1 MTAHTPDSVATP
13 SPASITTAGPIGIA
27 THTAVQALVDFFEH
41 LSPHSLP
48 QLHQLYATDARFKD
62 PFNEVQ
68 GTAAIESIFQ
78 HMFAALHEPHF
89 VVTGQVQQGEQC
101 FLTWDFR
108 FRFRRFD
115 TTTLQTVRGASHLV
129 FNDQGQVTLHR
140 DYWDAAEELYE
151 KLPVVGG
158 LMRWLKR
165 RANT

>member
-1 MTAHTPDSVATP
+1 MTAHTPDSLATS
-13 SPASITTAGPIGIA
+13 SPTSITTAGPIG
-27 THTAVQALVDFFEH
+27 TDPHTAVQALVDFFEH
-41 LSPHSLP
+41 LSPQSLP
-48 QLHQLYATDARFKD
+48 QLHQRYATDARFKD